1 MEWKAFILLVAVAI
15 VAFIAYVITAQ
26 ARDAYTQ
33 ATIAC
38 IERETKGKADEEI
51 NVDAVVLD
59 CMEEA
64 GPLDIPPIPRLPS

>member
-1 MEWKAFILLVAVAI
+1 MRACFLLGMAFSFAVAVAI
-15 VAFIAYVITAQ
+15 SAAS
-26 ARDAYTQ
+26 ARDAYTA
-33 ATIAC
+33 ATISC
-38 IERETKGKADEEI
+38 IERETAGKADEDI

>member
-1 MEWKAFILLVAVAI
+1 MRAYLKIAVIFGFGFLFGLIAKEAFG
-15 VAFIAYVITAQ
+15 
-26 ARDAYTQ
+26 RDAYTA
-33 ATIAC
+33 ATISC
-38 IERETKGKADEEI
+38 IERETAGKADEDI